1 MSQHTLTL
9 LRFTYKK
16 LKEKLTVSDSKKLF
30 HEQFPYVIPGLYKK
44 IVDEILVELNLLNHQ
59 NEFKQDDLFCVGL
72 TETFK
77 EFTKGY
83 SPDTHLDLL
92 FESLCSS
99 TNFEAKEIKE
109 ISQKS
114 QKEFSDKSSKDIF
127 KLLKEKSNAKLY
139 PSRILNLG
147 IYILISN
154 SKDFKEKNEIEINNK
169 ISEKSQ
175 KEFENKSFND
185 TLKILKEKSN
195 SKLYSSRILNLGIYI
210 IISNSPDFKGGNES
224 DTNKIIPD
232 IFEKLNL
239 SINKAEKDIG
249 IYKSTISKMEQ
260 AKELIEELKI
270 KDKKKDKNK

>member
-44 IVDEILVELNLLNHQ
+44 IVDEMLVELNLLNHQ
-59 NEFKQDDLFCVGL
+59 SEFTQDYLFCIGL

-77 EFTKGY
+77 ELTKGY
-83 SPDTHLDLL
+83 KPEKHLDKL

-109 ISQKS
+109 ISQQS
-114 QKEFSDKSSKDIF
+114 QKEFTNKLSKDIL
-127 KLLKEKSNAKLY
+127 KLLKEKSNSKLY

-154 SKDFKEKNEIEINNK
+154 SKDFKENNETEINK
-169 ISEKSQ
+169 VIS
-175 KEFENKSFND
+175 
-185 TLKILKEKSN
+185 
-195 SKLYSSRILNLGIYI
+195 
-210 IISNSPDFKGGNES
+210 
-224 DTNKIIPD
+224 D
-232 IFEKLNL
+232 IFKKLDL
-239 SINKAEKDIG
+239 SPNKAEKDIG
-249 IYKSTISKMEQ
+249 IYKSSLSKMEQ
-260 AKELIEELKI
+260 AKELIEELRI
-270 KDKKKDKNK
+270 KDKKKTL

>member
-30 HEQFPYVIPGLYKK
+30 HEQFPYVIPGLYKR
-44 IVDEILVELNLLNHQ
+44 IVDEMLVELNLLNHQ
-59 NEFKQDDLFCVGL
+59 NEFTQDHIFCVGL

-77 EFTKGY
+77 ELTKGY
-83 SPDTHLDLL
+83 QPEKHLDIL

-99 TNFEAKEIKE
+99 TNFSAKEIKE

-114 QKEFSDKSSKDIF
+114 QKELKDKSSKDVLNLI
-127 KLLKEKSNAKLY
+127 KEKSNSELY

-147 IYILISN
+147 LYILISN
-154 SKDFKEKNEIEINNK
+154 SKDLKEKNE
-169 ISEKSQ
+169 SESIK
-175 KEFENKSFND
+175 
-185 TLKILKEKSN
+185 
-195 SKLYSSRILNLGIYI
+195 
-210 IISNSPDFKGGNES
+210 IIS
-224 DTNKIIPD
+224 D

-239 SINKAEKDIG
+239 SSNKAEKDIG

-260 AKELIEELKI
+260 AKELIEELRI
-270 KDKKKDKNK
+270 KDKKKIEEK

>member
-44 IVDEILVELNLLNHQ
+44 IVDEMLVELNLLNHQ
-59 NEFKQDDLFCVGL
+59 NEFTQDHLFCVGL

-77 EFTKGY
+77 ELVKGY
-83 SPDTHLDLL
+83 KPEKHLDLL
-92 FESLCSS
+92 FESLCIS

-114 QKEFSDKSSKDIF
+114 QEEFKDKSSKDIL
-127 KLLKEKSNAKLY
+127 KLIKEKNSSKPY

-147 IYILISN
+147 IYILISS
-154 SKDFKEKNEIEINNK
+154 SKDL
-169 ISEKSQ
+169 SEG
-175 KEFENKSFND
+175 
-185 TLKILKEKSN
+185 T
-195 SKLYSSRILNLGIYI
+195 
-210 IISNSPDFKGGNES
+210 ES
-224 DTNKIIPD
+224 EMKKIITE

-270 KDKKKDKNK
+270 KDKKKDKKQ